1 MPHSTSATPLP
12 AGTSAHC
19 GPSCPSCAHRSCR
32 ALRAR
37 DLPRLGGHRS
47 EYAAEHAR
55 AAAVQARHPHLIV
68 YFGEHTHSYWAA
80 TSSGLIEAPDI
91 DALLLALF
99 RATRPRGR
107 GATSVP
113 ASAQTCVLGAL
124 RVPRLPAGTP
134 NAVPKAVLSTA

>member
-1 MPHSTSATPLP
+1 MPHSTSVATLP
-12 AGTSAHC
+12 AGTSAHF

-55 AAAVQARHPHLIV
+55 AAAVQARHPHLII

-80 TSSGLIEAPDI
+80 TPSGLIEAPDT

-99 RATRPRGR
+99 RATRPRVR
-107 GATSVP
+107 GAAGVP
-113 ASAQTCVLGAL
+113 ASAPTAGLSAP
-124 RVPRLPAGTP
+124 RVPRLPTGTP
-134 NAVPKAVLSTA
+134 NAAPKAALSAA